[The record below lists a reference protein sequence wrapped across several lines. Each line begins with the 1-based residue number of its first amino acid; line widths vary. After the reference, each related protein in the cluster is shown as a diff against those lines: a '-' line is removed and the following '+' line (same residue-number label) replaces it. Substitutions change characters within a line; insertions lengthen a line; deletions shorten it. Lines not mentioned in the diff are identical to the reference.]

1 MSYLPRSTYDKQT
14 SCSELSNHS
23 SAKRKTDTVF
33 NQENN
38 EEENNR
44 NNLSGSSEEQTI
56 TIKHETWAKTVQHIS
71 SRFFKNWF
79 SSGSSLRCSFPVLY
93 TIKTNN
99 TAVDGLLNTA
109 IFYITFYFTSANS
122 MMKLYLFE

>member
-1 MSYLPRSTYDKQT
+1 MNLKFLQTDSTLSYLPRSTYDKQT

-56 TIKHETWAKTVQHIS
+56 TIKHETWANTVQHIS
-71 SRFFKNWF
+71 SRFLNI
-79 SSGSSLRCSFPVLY
+79 GSVLA
-93 TIKTNN
+93 
-99 TAVDGLLNTA
+99 AVYDAHFQCYILLKQ
-109 IFYITFYFTSANS
+109 IIQQ
-122 MMKLYLFE
+122 